1 IRRFMEIQPFAG
13 RRPVFLGDDTSD
25 ENGFEAINET
35 NGISIR
41 VKPRG
46 PTVASYGLDDVTE
59 AIAWL
64 EANFGAAR
72 VS

>member
-1 IRRFMEIQPFAG
+1 
-13 RRPVFLGDDTSD
+13 
-25 ENGFEAINET
+25 T